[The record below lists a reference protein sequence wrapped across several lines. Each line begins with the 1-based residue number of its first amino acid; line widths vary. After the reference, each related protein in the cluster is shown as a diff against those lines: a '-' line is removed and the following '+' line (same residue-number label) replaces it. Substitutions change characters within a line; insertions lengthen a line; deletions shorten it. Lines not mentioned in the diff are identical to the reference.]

1 MMIIED
7 IDDFRSSDFDDL
19 IRSAV
24 NRNLVLVI
32 GSGVSRNVTNKDG
45 EHLPDWK
52 GLLEEISNILPND
65 SGCLNRMLS
74 QENYLEAADFLS
86 HHCESA
92 DIQKKI
98 CNAVYQNVPTNN
110 INSDWYKYI
119 TTLNPRIIITTNYD
133 TILEDYFDANSERD
147 NFYLQYQVIHPENH
161 ASDLVRLLRQDRP
174 VIIKMHGT
182 CEKGEKVTGMV
193 LSTTQYSRNISEH
206 KKLYDILR
214 SLLLTKTFLFLG
226 YSVGDPDFRIMLQE
240 TKYYDGGNPVAHHYM
255 ISSKMDEHH
264 KNVLKEAYD
273 IQAIEYSGGHELG
286 YEILGKFA
294 EEVQS
299 RQSESVM

>member
-1 MMIIED
+1 MVIKD
-7 IDDFRSSDFDDL
+7 INNFRSSDFEDL
-19 IRSAV
+19 VRSAV

-32 GSGVSRNVTNKDG
+32 GAGVSRNVTKKDG
-45 EHLPDWK
+45 TE
-52 GLLEEISNILPND
+52 LPNWKELLKEIG
-65 SGCLNRMLS
+65 STLPNELS
-74 QENYLEAADFLS
+74 YKDLDKILLQGNYLEAADFLS
-86 HHCESA
+86 HHCKSA

-98 CNAVYQNVPTNN
+98 CNTVYRDVSTSN
-110 INSDWYKYI
+110 IDSDWYKHI

-133 TILEDYFDANSERD
+133 TILEDYFDVNSERD
-147 NFYLQYQVIHPENH
+147 NFSLQYQVIHPENH

-193 LSTTQYSRNISEH
+193 LSTKQYSRNISEH

-226 YSVGDPDFRIMLQE
+226 YSVGDPDFTIMLQE

-255 ISSKMDEHH
+255 ISSRMDEYH
-264 KNVLKEAYD
+264 KDVLKEAYD
-273 IQAIEYSGGHELG
+273 IQAIEYDGDHELG
-286 YEILGKFA
+286 HKILGKIA
-294 EEVQS
+294 EEVQNKS
-299 RQSESVM
+299 YCI